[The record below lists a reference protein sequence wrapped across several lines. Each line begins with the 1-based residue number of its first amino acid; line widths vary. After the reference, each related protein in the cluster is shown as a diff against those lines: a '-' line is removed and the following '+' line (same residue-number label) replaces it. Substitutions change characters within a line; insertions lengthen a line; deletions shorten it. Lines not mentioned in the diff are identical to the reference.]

1 MFSSTW
7 REEKRKMLRKLG
19 DFPNRNTV
27 EYATLLIHIKNDLLP
42 QNLRSYH
49 WEHDENSMI
58 IVGVSSNGRL
68 CRKSVY
74 LDSLELAEDFAI
86 YLHELFKKRKYNSDY
101 RIELLVDTTSS
112 SKIVSRWKEIDSQ
125 NVRDLLSL

>member
-1 MFSSTW
+1 
-7 REEKRKMLRKLG
+7 MLRKLG
-19 DFPNRNTV
+19 DFPNRNAV
-27 EYATLLIHIKNDLLP
+27 EYATLLVHIKNYLLP

-49 WEHDENSMI
+49 WEHDEDSMI

-101 RIELLVDTTSS
+101 RIELIVETTFSG
-112 SKIVSRWKEIDSQ
+112 KTVSRWKEIDSKK
-125 NVRDLLSL
+125 VREVLSS

>member
-1 MFSSTW
+1 
-7 REEKRKMLRKLG
+7 MLRKLG

-27 EYATLLIHIKNDLLP
+27 EYATLLVHIKNNLLP

-49 WEHDENSMI
+49 WEHDENSTI
-58 IVGVSSNGRL
+58 IVGVSSTGRL
-68 CRKSVY
+68 CKKSVY
-74 LDSLELAEDFAI
+74 LDSLELAEDFAV

-112 SKIVSRWKEIDSQ
+112 GKTVSRWKEIDSQ